1 MTSREIM
8 NAYYAECEDIARQ
21 CAEEGYPSHGSNYDL
36 RTERLWD
43 EWYAEDYENALR
55 AEAKKYW
62 LDTDYIYGNDK
73 PKFALH
79 RVLDDDFDQ
88 IILWASYEDAGIDT
102 KADEADWDAL
112 NEFIEQEIGFL
123 PDYEIN

>member
-1 MTSREIM
+1 MTAREII

-21 CAEEGYPSHGSNYDL
+21 CDPSHGSNYEL
-36 RTERLWD
+36 RTESLWD

-62 LDTDYIYGNDK
+62 LDTDFVYENDK

-88 IILWASYEDAGIDT
+88 IILWASYEDAGVDP
-102 KADEADWDAL
+102 KADEVDWDTL
-112 NEFIEQEIGFL
+112 NEFIEQEIGFA